1 MLTETAGERYK
12 YGGEKVKYSEG
23 RKNDC
28 NSRSRSR

>member
-1 MLTETAGERYK
+1 MLTETAGERDK

-28 NSRSRSR
+28 NSCCGSR